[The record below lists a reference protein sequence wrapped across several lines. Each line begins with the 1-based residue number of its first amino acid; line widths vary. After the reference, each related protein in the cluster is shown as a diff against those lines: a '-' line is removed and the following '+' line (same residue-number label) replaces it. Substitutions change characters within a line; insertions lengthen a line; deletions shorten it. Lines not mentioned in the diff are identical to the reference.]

1 MSLAIR
7 ACPPSNYVPFRALA
21 SYEPVLLLLAGLIP
35 CRRLYHTRTSWH
47 DLRNK
52 PNRDTTYECGACRGD
67 LVCCLGRDTTYEFG
81 ACRGDLVT
89 LLSAIRRLAQVV
101 TRLAQSG
108 AYFRDLVCCVASI
121 Y

>member
-67 LVCCLGRDTTYEFG
+67 LV
-81 ACRGDLVT
+81 T

-108 AYFRDLVCCVASI
+108 AYFRDLVRSVNLLI
-121 Y
+121 R